1 VRVVKA
7 ALAVSVLLLCLHVS
21 PAKATFHFMQIREV
35 FAGTASTPG
44 AQYVELQMYLSG
56 QRFVSGTHV
65 DFFDAT
71 GTPVHGE
78 EFSDDVDNGQNQRS
92 ILIATSAAET
102 LLDVQA
108 DLELTE
114 TAIARAGGKI
124 CFGSDSL
131 LVDCV
136 SWGSYT
142 GPPTGAGTPFNVTD
156 GIPSG
161 TTMAR
166 DIRRGNPNQLD
177 GADDSDVSA
186 TDFMFDAPAPTNN
199 DAVSG
204 SPPGAVLNFAAA
216 GPSVNENAGPANI
229 AVSRLGGIGAGID
242 VSYATADGTATADD
256 YTATSGDLS
265 FDADDTDQSFAV
277 PITDDDSEEGDETV
291 LLTLRNA
298 TGNTVFGRR
307 PNASLTIVDDEGV
320 PPDTTAP
327 TSRITKPDQGVA
339 YRAGRLRVL
348 KGTAEDASG
357 IDQVEIALRMTRT
370 NGSCRWFTGTR
381 FASAACS
388 AKRWRDASGGEDWTY
403 RLDDPLPKSV
413 RTAVRHYTLYSRATD
428 AASNVESTFQSS
440 RNANRFEI
448 R

>member
-7 ALAVSVLLLCLHVS
+7 ALAATVLLLCLPVS
-21 PAKATFHFMQIREV
+21 PARATFHFIQIREV
-35 FAGTASTPG
+35 FAGTAATPG
-44 AQYVELQMYLSG
+44 AQYVELQMYSSG
-56 QRFVSGTHV
+56 QTFLTGTHV

-71 GTPVHGE
+71 GTSVHSE
-78 EFSDDVDNGQNQRS
+78 EFSSGVDNGQNQRS
-92 ILIATSAAET
+92 ILIATGAAET
-102 LLDVQA
+102 LLNVEA
-108 DLELTE
+108 DLELTA
-114 TAIARAGGKI
+114 TPIARAGGKI

-142 GPPTGAGTPFNVTD
+142 GLPTGAGTPFNVTD
-156 GIPSG
+156 GIPAG
-161 TTMAR
+161 TTLMR
-166 DIRRGNPNQLD
+166 DIRRGNPNVLD
-177 GADDSDVSA
+177 GPDDTNVSA
-186 TDFMFDAPAPTNN
+186 NDFMFDAPAPTNN

-216 GPSVNENAGPANI
+216 GPSVNENGGPANI
-229 AVSRLGGIGAGID
+229 GVQRLEGYGAVID

-265 FDADDTDQSFAV
+265 FDGNDTGKAFALQ
-277 PITDDDSEEGDETV
+277 ITDDTSEEGDETV

-307 PNASLTIVDDEGV
+307 PNAILTIVDDEGV

-327 TSRITKPDQGVA
+327 VSRITKPDHRA
-339 YRAGRLRVL
+339 SYRAGRLTVFR
-348 KGTAEDASG
+348 GTAQDASG
-357 IDQVEIALRMTRT
+357 IDLVEVALRMTRT
-370 NGSCRWFTGTR
+370 NGSCRWFTGSR
-381 FASAACS
+381 FTSAPCN

-428 AASNVESTFQSS
+428 VASNIESTFEST